1 MSRKKEF
8 SLVDDSNEELNRRKM
23 KTIRQCLKIL
33 EEDFTEANQRNSD
46 LCPMS
51 KAMSVKALYDD
62 VKDEDTDLFGFF
74 STETK
79 TDFKLGLYSGNLERL
94 ARHFS
99 HDTKEKNVQ
108 HSVSSNGALRDKPT
122 LAPSA
127 DMVNEDTSDIDEALC
142 IAMCN
147 LSHLHD
153 ADEMLKYLELK
164 VKQEGDKVAETAD
177 RTFDELI
184 TSLQSRKRMLC
195 AELLKS
201 INNYSAGIAEAKEV
215 IEEKKECLTGAIRIA
230 KELKITPSIRTYCDL
245 PQVIYN
251 LKSSVEAELSRVNSL
266 KEKISPRFF
275 LNTDEITSLLK
286 NLGKIEWGTT
296 GHEDNGQH
304 SLILDDKVEMP
315 GCDTQSS
322 VENMFPALSR
332 ESKMKALAS
341 KLSIHKE
348 VKNTQVQETMPMIH
362 HQSIPALPRSP
373 PSPDVVIEEIFEDDL
388 EKFPA
393 EYHADEQRKKLFKK
407 ETRFQH
413 KAGWTELVFVSHVI
427 NPCHFYIRRYS
438 QKKEAGVLEK
448 KLKNFCCN
456 RSLYLL
462 PSDTLELGARTFI
475 KSKETGMWCRGTI
488 TELIPLKSKNERK
501 SCGPIR
507 CKVCD
512 IALLE
517 VFLIDFGSSVVLI
530 FSGYVPTERP
540 EPAALQTIE
549 TDDIC
554 LFVRKPDQHIE
565 AELAAVPPLA
575 VRCSLND
582 VVPKNASE
590 GWGEEART
598 KFLGMVHNKVV
609 LMTIFREEDGV
620 LIVDLKKPPFNKII
634 NNMPVSVKDAL
645 VFLDLARFRSQ
656 LPSQLENNTVLQYS
670 PPKIP
675 QEREEVS
682 VVICHINS
690 PSDFYLRLVNSLDS
704 LALPKKI
711 QEVYKHEYGNNLEIV
726 CPVEGQACIAKQED
740 GNWYR
745 AQIIGLPTHQE
756 VMVKY
761 VDFGNVA
768 NLTLKDIR
776 RVKKEFLSFPE
787 KAIRCRLACIEP
799 YKGASEWNREAKEKF
814 EEVTENK
821 LMLCSVVEILDNNIL
836 SVELYDS
843 SAVHGRRVSINCQLV
858 KEDLASYIR
867 GYTESTT
874 VRPSEIWDVPLEE
887 IPETSEALIPVDM
900 EPVNEGDFRSLS
912 KKELQVRIS
921 HVVSPSKIFIQWLSS
936 ESTLKS
942 LQEKMTTIYKES
954 QPQSVK
960 WESSMHCAVYV
971 WELKQWQRGQI
982 SRIVSE
988 TSAEVILYDSG
999 AEKTVD
1005 ISCLRKLEENMK
1017 IIRTLAIECSLA
1029 DIRPTGGSMQW
1040 TATVC
1045 ECLSYYLTGA
1055 QVKIIIQESDVA
1067 CALPVKILCKDET
1080 GQLIDISEHLIKKGL
1095 AFRNRR
1101 TDKADVACSVSK
1113 EHVKVHTEQENTQLD
1128 GCNSETA
1135 CAKTSAALEENITV
1149 SEREQKSCKT
1159 YKALLHSGMDEIYK
1173 SPVIPEAKIFQAVV
1187 SCVGHDGTIY
1197 IIPKSFE
1204 IELNKL
1210 MTEIQ
1215 SNFKCL
1221 GLLEPYCWKKG
1232 EACVVR
1238 GSDTMWY
1245 RGKVVELGGSTLQ
1258 VQYIDHG
1265 CTERIPQCH
1274 LYPTTLYTGIPPFC
1288 IPCQLYKT
1296 VPIGN
1301 FWQQDAVDC
1310 LQELL
1315 TNEEVE
1321 IHVQELPDNPW
1332 GKLSINLY
1340 FGGMSLSSFMAYQK
1354 YCVAEDCQD
1363 IPKLDGGQLIE
1374 IGNELLEGD
1383 VPVLPSYT
1391 LPLLPTP
1398 GAIFPVRVTHLV
1410 SPTEVYICLDPSK
1423 NLTKQCTTEGD
1434 VNCDSELES
1443 LDEALKWC
1451 NKSVES
1457 FPLLT
1462 HFRTEMPCLV
1472 EYQDGLWYRAK
1483 LLSVEEFDPVK
1494 ILVQFVD
1501 YGSFLVVPTSRLRHI
1516 PYNLLKYPVK
1526 AVRALL
1532 AGFKPASYDKNMKR
1546 IPYSPEWS
1554 VEALWAMMECV
1565 EGKQLSASIL
1575 ALSPEVTISLYE
1587 DDQNLVHMKLI
1598 EMGLADLDE

>member
-1 MSRKKEF
+1 MSRNEEF
-8 SLVDDSNEELNRRKM
+8 SLVDDSNEELKRRKM
-23 KTIRQCLKIL
+23 KALRQCLEIL
-33 EEDFTEANQRNSD
+33 KEDFAEPNQRNSD
-46 LCPMS
+46 LCHVS
-51 KAMSVKALYDD
+51 KALTLHDY
-62 VKDEDTDLFGFF
+62 VKDEDTDFFGFS

-79 TDFKLGLYSGNLERL
+79 TDFKVGLCCGNSQRL
-94 ARHFS
+94 ARPFS
-99 HDTKEKNVQ
+99 HNTEEKNVQ
-108 HSVSSNGALRDKPT
+108 HPVYSNGGLRDKPA

-127 DMVNEDTSDIDEALC
+127 DMDSKTMDDIDEALC
-142 IAMCN
+142 VAICN
-147 LSHLHD
+147 LSHLHN
-153 ADEMLKYLELK
+153 ADEMLEYLELK
-164 VKQEGDKVAETAD
+164 VKQEGDKVGETAD

-184 TSLQSRKRMLC
+184 TSLLSRKRKLC
-195 AELLKS
+195 AEIVKT
-201 INNYSAGIAEAKEV
+201 INSYSAGIAKVKEV
-215 IEEKKECLTGAIRIA
+215 IEEKKKCLIGAIRIA
-230 KELKITPSIRTYCDL
+230 KELKITPSVRTYCDL
-245 PQVIYN
+245 AQVIYN
-251 LKSSVEAELSRVNSL
+251 LKLPVEAELSRVNSL

-286 NLGKIEWGTT
+286 NLGKIEWGTA
-296 GHEDNGQH
+296 GPEDNVQH
-304 SLILDDKVEMP
+304 SLILDDKEEKP
-315 GCDTQSS
+315 GCYTQSS
-322 VENMFPALSR
+322 VENIFPVLSR
-332 ESKMKALAS
+332 ESKIKALEN
-341 KLSIHKE
+341 KLGVHKE
-348 VKNTQVQETMPMIH
+348 VKNTQVQETLPMIR
-362 HQSIPALPRSP
+362 HQSIPALPKSP
-373 PSPDVVIEEIFEDDL
+373 SSPDVIIEEIFEDDL
-388 EKFPA
+388 ESKTQFPT

-407 ETRFQH
+407 ETPLQH
-413 KAGWTELVFVSHVI
+413 KAGLTELVFVSHVI
-427 NPCHFYIRRYS
+427 NPCHFYVQRYS

-448 KLKNFCCN
+448 KLKNFCCKK
-456 RSLYLL
+456 SSYLFS
-462 PSDTLELGARTFI
+462 SDVLELGARTFI
-475 KSKETGMWCRGTI
+475 KNKETGMWCRGTI

-501 SCGPIR
+501 PRGPVR
-507 CKVCD
+507 YKVCD

-517 VFLIDFGSSVVLI
+517 VFLIDFGSSIVLI
-530 FSGYVPTERP
+530 FSGCVPAERP
-540 EPAALQTIE
+540 ELATVQTIE

-554 LFVRKPDQHIE
+554 LFVRKPDEHIE

-575 VRCSLND
+575 LQCSLKD

-590 GWGEEART
+590 GWGEEAKT
-598 KFLGMVHNKVV
+598 KFLGMVNNKVV

-620 LIVDLKKPPFNKII
+620 LIVDLKKHPFNKIS
-634 NNMPVSVKDAL
+634 NNMPVSLKDAL

-656 LPSQLENNTVLQYS
+656 LPSQLENNTILKYS

-675 QEREEVS
+675 QEREVS
-682 VVICHINS
+682 VVVCHVNS
-690 PSDFYLRLVNSLDS
+690 PSDFYLQLRDSLDS
-704 LALPKKI
+704 LALTKKI
-711 QEVYKHEYGNNLEIV
+711 QEVYKHEYGKNLEII

-745 AQIIGLPTHQE
+745 AQIIGLPSCQE
-756 VMVKY
+756 VTVKY

-768 NLTLKDIR
+768 NLTLKDIC
-776 RVKKEFLSFPE
+776 RVKKELLSFPE

-799 YKGASEWNREAKEKF
+799 YKGANEWNREAKERF
-814 EEVTENK
+814 EEMTEDK

-836 SVELYDS
+836 SVELFDS
-843 SAVHGRRVSINCQLV
+843 SAVHGRSLSINCQLV
-858 KEDLASYIR
+858 KEDLASYTP
-867 GYTESTT
+867 GYTESTAIK
-874 VRPSEIWDVPLEE
+874 PNEIWDVPLEE
-887 IPETSEALIPVDM
+887 IPETSEALNPIGM
-900 EPVNEGDFRSLS
+900 EPVDEGDFRSLS
-912 KKELQVRIS
+912 KKELQARIS

-936 ESTLKS
+936 ESILKS
-942 LQEKMTTIYKES
+942 LQERMATIYKES

-971 WELKQWQRGQI
+971 HDLKQWQRGRI

-988 TSAEVILYDSG
+988 TAAEVILYDSG
-999 AEKTVD
+999 AEKTMD

-1029 DIRPTGGSMQW
+1029 DIRPTGGSTQW

-1055 QVKIIIQESDVA
+1055 QVKIVIQGSVVA

-1095 AFRNRR
+1095 AFRKRR
-1101 TDKADVACSVSK
+1101 TDKADVPYSVSK
-1113 EHVKVHTEQENTQLD
+1113 EHLKVHIEQEDTQVD
-1128 GCNSETA
+1128 GCNSRTA
-1135 CAKTSAALEENITV
+1135 CARNSTAPEENITV
-1149 SEREQKSCKT
+1149 SESEQKLCKT
-1159 YKALLHSGMDEIYK
+1159 YKSLLHSGMGEVYK
-1173 SPVIPEAKIFQAVV
+1173 TPVIPEAKIFQAVV

-1204 IELNKL
+1204 TELNKL

-1238 GSDTMWY
+1238 GSDTVWY

-1265 CTERIPQCH
+1265 CIERIPQCH

-1315 TNEEVE
+1315 KNEEVE

-1363 IPKLDGGQLIE
+1363 VATL
-1374 IGNELLEGD
+1374 ELLEGD
-1383 VPVLPSYT
+1383 VAVLPSYE
-1391 LPLLPTP
+1391 LPPLPVP
-1398 GAIFPVRVTHLV
+1398 GDTFPVRVTHLV
-1410 SPTEVYICLDPSK
+1410 SPKEVYICLDPSK
-1423 NLTKQCTTEGD
+1423 NLTKQSATAGD
-1434 VNCDSELES
+1434 ANCDSES
-1443 LDEALKWC
+1443 LDEALKWY
-1451 NKSVES
+1451 NRSVES
-1457 FPLLT
+1457 LPFLT
-1462 HFRTEMPCLV
+1462 HFQTEMPCLV

-1483 LLSVEEFDPVK
+1483 LLSIEEFDPIR

-1501 YGSFLVVPTSRLRHI
+1501 YGSFSVVPTSRLRHI
-1516 PYNLLKYPVK
+1516 PYHLLKYPVQ

-1532 AGFKPASYDKNMKR
+1532 AGFKPALYDRNVKR
-1546 IPYSPEWS
+1546 IPYCPEWS
-1554 VEALWAMMECV
+1554 VEALWAMMECI

-1587 DDQNLVHMKLI
+1587 DDKNLIHMKLI

>member
-1 MSRKKEF
+1 MSRKKQF
-8 SLVDDSNEELNRRKM
+8 SLVHDSNEELNRRKM
-23 KTIRQCLKIL
+23 KAVRQCLKIL
-33 EEDFTEANQRNSD
+33 EEDFTEPHQRNSD
-46 LCPMS
+46 LCHIS
-51 KAMSVKALYDD
+51 KAMTLHDD
-62 VKDEDTDLFGFF
+62 VKDEDTDLFGIS

-79 TDFKLGLYSGNLERL
+79 TDFKLGLCSGNSQRL
-94 ARHFS
+94 ARPTS
-99 HDTKEKNVQ
+99 HDIEERNVW
-108 HSVSSNGALRDKPT
+108 HPLSSNGGLRDKPAV
-122 LAPSA
+122 APSA
-127 DMVNEDTSDIDEALC
+127 DMDSKTMEDIDEALC
-142 IAMCN
+142 IAICN

-153 ADEMLKYLELK
+153 ADETLTYLELK
-164 VKQEGDKVAETAD
+164 VRQEGDKVAETAD

-184 TSLQSRKRMLC
+184 ASLLSRKRKLC
-195 AELLKS
+195 AELVKS
-201 INNYSAGIAEAKEV
+201 INNYSAGIAKAKEV
-215 IEEKKECLTGAIRIA
+215 IEEKKKCLIGAIRIG
-230 KELKITPSIRTYCDL
+230 KELKITPSVRTYCDL
-245 PQVIYN
+245 TQVIYN
-251 LKSSVEAELSRVNSL
+251 LKLPVEAELSRVNSL

-275 LNTDEITSLLK
+275 LNTEEITSLLK
-286 NLGKIEWGTT
+286 NLGKIEWGTR

-304 SLILDDKVEMP
+304 TLILDDEEMP
-315 GCDTQSS
+315 VCDTQSS
-322 VENMFPALSR
+322 VDNMFPALSR
-332 ESKMKALAS
+332 KSKIKALAN
-341 KLSIHKE
+341 KLGVHKE
-348 VKNTQVQETMPMIH
+348 VKNTQVQETLPMIR
-362 HQSIPALPRSP
+362 HQSIAALPKSP
-373 PSPDVVIEEIFEDDL
+373 SSPDVIIEEIYEDDL
-388 EKFPA
+388 EKFPT

-407 ETRFQH
+407 ETPVQH
-413 KAGWTELVFVSHVI
+413 KAGSTELVFVSHVI

-438 QKKEAGVLEK
+438 QKKEAGFLEK
-448 KLKNFCCN
+448 KLKNFCC
-456 RSLYLL
+456 SKSSYLL
-462 PSDTLELGARTFI
+462 PSDVLELGARTFI
-475 KSKETGMWCRGTI
+475 KSKEGGMWCRGTI

-501 SCGPIR
+501 PCGPIR
-507 CKVCD
+507 YKVCD
-512 IALLE
+512 IAMLE
-517 VFLIDFGSSVVLI
+517 IFLIDFGSSVVLI
-530 FSGYVPTERP
+530 FSGYVYRESPER
-540 EPAALQTIE
+540 ATLQTIE

-575 VRCSLND
+575 VRCSLKD
-582 VVPKNASE
+582 IVPKNAHE
-590 GWGEEART
+590 GWGEEAKT
-598 KFLGMVHNKVV
+598 KFLGMVNNKVV

-620 LIVDLKKPPFNKII
+620 LIVDLKKPPFNKIS
-634 NNMPVSVKDAL
+634 NNMPVSLKDAL

-675 QEREEVS
+675 QEKEVC
-682 VVICHINS
+682 VVVCHINS
-690 PSDFYLRLVNSLDS
+690 PSDFYLQLRDSLDS

-711 QEVYKHEYGNNLEIV
+711 QEVYKHECGKNLEIV
-726 CPVEGQACIAKQED
+726 CPVEGQACIAKQKD

-745 AQIIGLPTHQE
+745 AQIIGLPSCQE
-756 VMVKY
+756 VTVKY
-761 VDFGNVA
+761 VDLGNIA

-787 KAIRCRLACIEP
+787 KAIRCRLAWIEP
-799 YKGASEWNREAKEKF
+799 YKGANEWNREAKERF
-814 EEVTENK
+814 EEMTEDK
-821 LMLCSVVEILDNNIL
+821 LLLCSVVEISDNNIL
-836 SVELYDS
+836 SIELFDS
-843 SAVHGRRVSINCQLV
+843 SDVHGRSFSINCRLV
-858 KEDLASYIR
+858 KEDLASYIP
-867 GYTESTT
+867 GYTESTAL
-874 VRPSEIWDVPLEE
+874 RPNEIWDVSLEE
-887 IPETSEALIPVDM
+887 VPETSEALNHIDM
-900 EPVNEGDFRSLS
+900 ESVDEGDFKSLS
-912 KKELQVRIS
+912 EKELQVRIS
-921 HVVSPSKIFIQWLSS
+921 HVVSPSKIFIQWPSS
-936 ESTLKS
+936 ESILKS
-942 LQEKMTTIYKES
+942 LQEKMATIYKES

-971 WELKQWQRGQI
+971 RDLKQWQRGQI
-982 SRIVSE
+982 SRIVSL

-1005 ISCLRKLEENMK
+1005 ISCLRKLEESMK
-1017 IIRTLAIECSLA
+1017 IIRTLATECSLA

-1101 TDKADVACSVSK
+1101 TDRAGVACSVSK
-1113 EHVKVHTEQENTQLD
+1113 EHLKVPLEQENKRLD

-1135 CAKTSAALEENITV
+1135 HGKKSAAPEEKITV
-1149 SEREQKSCKT
+1149 SESEEESCKSH
-1159 YKALLHSGMDEIYK
+1159 KALLHSGMDKIYK
-1173 SPVIPEAKIFQAVV
+1173 SPIIPQAKIFQAVV

-1210 MTEIQ
+1210 ITEIQ
-1215 SNFKCL
+1215 RNFKCL
-1221 GLLEPYCWKKG
+1221 GLLEPYCWEKG

-1258 VQYIDHG
+1258 VQYVDHG
-1265 CTERIPQCH
+1265 CIERIPQCH

-1321 IHVQELPDNPW
+1321 IHVQELPENPW
-1332 GKLSINLY
+1332 GKLSISLY
-1340 FGGMSLSSFMAYQK
+1340 FGGISLSSFMAYQK

-1363 IPKLDGGQLIE
+1363 IPEL
-1374 IGNELLEGD
+1374 ELLKGD
-1383 VPVLPSYT
+1383 IPVSPSYM
-1391 LPLLPTP
+1391 LPPLPIP
-1398 GAIFPVRVTHLV
+1398 GDTFPVRVTHLV
-1410 SPTEVYICLDPSK
+1410 SPKEVYICLDPSK
-1423 NLTKQCTTEGD
+1423 NLMKQSTTEGD
-1434 VNCDSELES
+1434 ANCDSELES
-1443 LDEALKWC
+1443 LDKALKWC

-1462 HFRTEMPCLV
+1462 HFQTEMPCLV

-1483 LLSVEEFDPVK
+1483 LLSIEESDPVK
-1494 ILVQFVD
+1494 VLVQFVD
-1501 YGSFLVVPTSRLRHI
+1501 YGSFSVVPTSRLRHI
-1516 PYNLLKYPVK
+1516 PYHLLKYPVQ

-1532 AGFKPASYDKNMKR
+1532 AGFKPALYDKNVTR